1 MISGADIEKAA
12 MALAKRERWDWKQ
25 LSTGTRNQLRSTSR
39 TILEAVGYESKKLY
53 IAKNDGTVEPLEG

>member
-1 MISGADIEKAA
+1 
-12 MALAKRERWDWKQ
+12 MALAERERWDWKQ